1 MLASFAPRAD
11 AQPTQ
16 AAVVWAALAWVR
28 RQISGPF
35 YNRTP
40 RVSPLEIGENADGNV
55 IGTIGAVDPDGD
67 PLQYHLVKG
76 PEFGAVQISANG
88 TYVYTPGTDLAAAG
102 GQDSFVVE
110 VRDVG
115 VRLLSN
121 PGVVSV
127 PVSVTVGAGD
137 ALGIGGTPFGIAISP
152 DGKRAYV
159 TDVSNNRI
167 AVVDIARNAV
177 TASIAV
183 GKAPYGIA
191 IASDGRGYVVNS
203 DDGTISVID
212 TTTNAVLGVPV
223 RIGNSPTGI
232 AINQAG
238 TRVYVANS
246 GDDTVSVINTA
257 TYAVTT
263 VQVGNGPF
271 GVAVSG
277 DNIFVT
283 NEFDDTVSV
292 IDAKTNTVKA
302 TVQVG
307 NAPTGIA
314 VGGDRVVVT
323 NTGSSALAGDGTVSI
338 IDANTLTV
346 IGSEIAVGG
355 APAGVVVDADGARAY
370 VTDLDTD
377 DVLVIDLATGQRVGD
392 PLTGSDGGVGVAIG
406 VDGQLYVAGSM
417 SGAVGSVV
425 LDRPAIAAPPT
436 TPGPLSAFAA
446 PTAAAQALGAV
457 ASAVPGKSGYTW
469 GYDVYNL
476 TRHQLTLVEF
486 TSSDRPQ
493 GAPYEGAPLAPGAS
507 QHFEIPRS
515 LFGSYTVRAVY
526 RDDVTGET
534 WTVQFRNGLLIQHL
548 VSTKHAGG
556 TGTADPD
563 PEKWYWTN
571 GSEISILEKAGT
583 NITIGTDA
591 ADRNDLLN
599 SLCNGGNAQCEFRT
613 KGKAS
618 AGMSAYSVP
627 RTVDDTTA
635 ALNNATPTPTT
646 LSIKVARSQ
655 GTKISAEVSTKLSI
669 GVKDKWGLEL
679 ASKIGGEMSRN
690 DTTEKTIT
698 TTVPAWTKTQIL
710 VSEPVWQITGDL
722 VIHMGNSTITMTDV
736 TVEVPRKGEIVDTVR
751 SSPCEFCSPP
761 QPASPTSLSALES
774 SATPAIRRD
783 DLAV

>member
-1 MLASFAPRAD
+1 M
-11 AQPTQ
+11 
-16 AAVVWAALAWVR
+16 R
-28 RQISGPF
+28 RQIVGAF
-35 YNRTP
+35 YNQAPHVT
-40 RVSPLEIGENADGNV
+40 PLEIGENADGNV
-55 IGTIGAVDPDGD
+55 LGTVGAVDPDGD
-67 PLQYHLVKG
+67 PLQYHVVTG
-76 PEFGAVQISANG
+76 PQYGTLEINANG
-88 TYVYTPGTDLAAAG
+88 TYVYTPGAELAAAG
-102 GQDSFVVE
+102 GQDTFVVE

-115 VRLLSN
+115 TRLLSK

-137 ALGIGGTPFGIAISP
+137 ALGIGGTPFGIAMSP

-159 TDVSNNRI
+159 TDITNNRI
-167 AVVDIARNAV
+167 AVIDIAHNAV
-177 TASIAV
+177 VGSIAV
-183 GKAPYGIA
+183 GGAPYGIA

-203 DDGTISVID
+203 DDGTISVVD

-232 AINQAG
+232 AVNQTG

-246 GDDTVSVINTA
+246 GDDTVSVIDTA

-263 VQVGNGPF
+263 VKVGNGPF
-271 GVAVSG
+271 GVAISG
-277 DNIFVT
+277 DNIFVS
-283 NEFDDTVSV
+283 NEFDDTVSI
-292 IDAKTNTVKA
+292 IDARTNAVKA
-302 TVQVG
+302 TVHVG
-307 NAPTGIA
+307 DAPTGIA

-323 NTGSSALAGDGTVSI
+323 NTGSSAVAGDGTISI
-338 IDANTLTV
+338 IDANTLAV
-346 IGSEIAVGG
+346 IGDQIAVGG
-355 APAGVVVDADGARAY
+355 APAGVAVDADGTRAY

-406 VDGQLYVAGSM
+406 VDGHLYVAGSM
-417 SGAVGSVV
+417 SGAVSGVV
-425 LDRPAIAAPPT
+425 LDRPAVAAAPT
-436 TPGPLSAFAA
+436 TPGPLPSLAA
-446 PTAAAQALGAV
+446 PTAAAQAVGAV
-457 ASAVPGKSGYTW
+457 ASAVPGKSGLTW

-515 LFGSYTVRAVY
+515 FFGSYTVRAVY
-526 RDDVTGET
+526 KDDETGET

-548 VSTKHAGG
+548 VRTEHAGG

-563 PEKWYWTN
+563 PEKWYWSN
-571 GSEISILEKAGT
+571 GSEIAILEKPGT
-583 NITIGTDA
+583 NTTIGADA
-591 ADRNDLLN
+591 ADRNELLN
-599 SLCNGGNAQCEFRT
+599 SLCNGGNAQCEFRP
-613 KGKAS
+613 KGKAA

-635 ALNNATPTPTT
+635 VLNNASSTPTT

-655 GTKISAEVSTKLSI
+655 GTKISAEVSTKFSI
-669 GVKDKWGLEL
+669 GVKDNWGLEL
-679 ASKIGGEMSRN
+679 ASKVGGEMSRN

-698 TTVPAWTKTQIL
+698 TTVAPWTKTQIL
-710 VSEPVWQITGDL
+710 VSEPVWQLKGDL

-751 SSPCEFCSPP
+751 SAPCEFCSPP
-761 QPASPTSLSALES
+761 RPANPTSLLSTLES
-774 SATPAIRRD
+774 AAAPAIRRD
-783 DLAV
+783 DLAL